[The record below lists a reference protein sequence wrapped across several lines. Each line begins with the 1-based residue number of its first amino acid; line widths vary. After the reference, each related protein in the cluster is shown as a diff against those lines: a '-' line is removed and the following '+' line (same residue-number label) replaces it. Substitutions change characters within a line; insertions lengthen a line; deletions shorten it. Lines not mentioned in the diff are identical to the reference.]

1 MLPDIIRFDEKV
13 LIPAIAQDYLTGEV
27 LMMAWMNKESLELT
41 LKEKTVYY
49 FSRSRQKL
57 WKKGETS
64 GQIQQLKEVLVDC
77 DGDAILLKVRQI
89 GVACHTG
96 RRNCFFHKLEED
108 NKITINQEILI
119 PEEKLYGQSN
129 NDKDE

>member
-1 MLPDIIRFDEKV
+1 MLPDIIKFNEKG
-13 LIPAIAQDYLTGEV
+13 LIPAIAQDYKTGDV

-41 LKEKTVYY
+41 IREKVVCY

-57 WKKGETS
+57 WKKGEIS
-64 GQIQQLKEVLVDC
+64 GQIQNLKEVLIDC
-77 DGDAILLKVRQI
+77 DGDSILLKVEQI

-96 RRNCFFHKLEED
+96 RKNCFFYKLEDD

-119 PEEKLYGQSN
+119 SGEKLYGK
-129 NDKDE
+129 KDD

>member
-1 MLPDIIRFDEKV
+1 MLPDIIKFNEKG
-13 LIPAIAQDYLTGEV
+13 LIPAIAQDYKTGDV

-41 LKEKTVYY
+41 LREKVVCY

-57 WKKGETS
+57 WKKGEIS
-64 GQIQQLKEVLVDC
+64 GQIQNLKEVLIDC
-77 DGDAILLKVRQI
+77 DGDSILLKVEQI

-96 RRNCFFHKLEED
+96 RKNCFFYKLEDD

-119 PEEKLYGQSN
+119 SGEKLYGK
-129 NDKDE
+129 KDD